1 MSILQLDGALVFL
14 LAIFCGCHISSRCR
28 SVNTA
33 PPTTVGNTHCTA
45 YSAGLVTNATTRSQ
59 NLTYQRFLTLLIG
72 ERNANI
78 QFLFTSF
85 LL

>member
-1 MSILQLDGALVFL
+1 MSILWLDGALVFL
-14 LAIFCGCHISSRCR
+14 LFFFWWLSHQLPLQICQYS
-28 SVNTA
+28 TA
-33 PPTTVGNTHCTA
+33 HYSGNTHCTA

-78 QFLFTSF
+78 
-85 LL
+85 